1 MRFDHQIERAFRR
14 FETILR
20 QEAGDVARR
29 HGGEAGHTVDGG
41 SGDQRFRRH
50 QLARRYQKDLRAQSS
65 FIAAILQRTDKRNA
79 AADIS
84 ATSGY
89 PNATIRSSCF
99 CASSDAFDMSTSV
112 RERVLFP
119 APSAHCECPN
129 RRKRTFRRTDQHTDS
144 RNGLTARFHRIEQ
157 RVWPPTKSFGA
168 GWSTSSVNQSNLQ
181 SNSVM

>member
-1 MRFDHQIERAFRR
+1 MSRGGMVVKPAIRLMDVRA
-14 FETILR
+14 IS
-20 QEAGDVARR
+20 D
-29 HGGEAGHTVDGG
+29 
-41 SGDQRFRRH
+41 SGDTSSRVGTRRICVPNP
-50 QLARRYQKDLRAQSS
+50 ASSPQSS
-65 FIAAILQRTDKRNA
+65 NARISGRASERNA

-112 RERVLFP
+112 RGRVLFP